1 MLSARLSIKSFFTR
15 CRRSGLPTKKPPRF
29 LSDESGEILFPETIF
44 LIVAVV
50 VIAVVLGMAV
60 CCLICVFVFCSVFRT
75 VCLFAV
81 LSVHISV
88 RRAVRIVLAV
98 VFVHIICVFVVFC
111 HFHVL
116 LIELWYAFSM
126 LGLN

>member
-1 MLSARLSIKSFFTR
+1 MSTASRPKWHGTTYSICILLLHFRFSSYYILRAVRPLVNKVFFTR

-81 LSVHISV
+81 LSVHIP
-88 RRAVRIVLAV
+88 
-98 VFVHIICVFVVFC
+98 
-111 HFHVL
+111 
-116 LIELWYAFSM
+116 
-126 LGLN
+126 